1 MKEEIKQ
8 YPKDNPDADHF
19 DIATRFN
26 LTLIDARVIMVKIK
40 AEE

>member
-8 YPKDNPDADHF
+8 YLKDNPNADHF
-19 DIATRFN
+19 DVATRFN
-26 LTLIDARVIMVKIK
+26 LTLIDARVIMIKFK